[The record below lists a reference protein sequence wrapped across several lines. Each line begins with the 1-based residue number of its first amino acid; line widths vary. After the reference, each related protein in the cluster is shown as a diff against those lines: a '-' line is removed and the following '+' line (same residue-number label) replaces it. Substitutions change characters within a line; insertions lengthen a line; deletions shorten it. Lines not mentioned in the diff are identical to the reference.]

1 MNTYNRR
8 NLLKLGCQTIV
19 GAGLLSSTAARIAN
33 AQSAAQSA
41 AHYRALVCINLDGG
55 NDGFNMLVPRTG
67 AAYSEYKDSR
77 RHLAVGAADLIGLS
91 PSTANTTPVGLNPY
105 MQQLKPLFDQGHVAF
120 QANVGT
126 MIEPT
131 TPDDVRNESVRLPEQ
146 LFSHHDQA
154 RQWQKLDH
162 YHSWNSGWGARA
174 ADIFASQQAYPNLA
188 AISLVGSNEWQAG
201 GEQAAFTISSEGVS
215 SYAGMD
221 DMSEGSWQMPRR
233 QAFIELLNHQYQNV
247 FERSYAEM
255 QSRAL
260 VLSTN
265 VGAALSRLGE
275 LQTPVPKDNRLAQQ
289 LAMVA
294 KLIAIKDEFRM
305 TRQLFYV
312 NLSGF
317 DTHDDQLRVQP
328 YLYSQ
333 VADALAF
340 FHQALTEIDQLNN
353 VTSFTTSD
361 FGRSVSG
368 NGDGT
373 DHGWGNHHIVMGG
386 AVQGTDVY
394 GTMPRV
400 TVDGPDDYRNGRIV
414 PTTAV
419 SQYAATHLRWLGLS
433 EADIDNL
440 LPSLKNFNKRDLGFY
455 G

>member
-1 MNTYNRR
+1 MNKFNRR
-8 NLLKLGCQTIV
+8 NFLKLGCRTIV
-19 GAGLLSSTAARIAN
+19 GAGLMSSTAARLAN
-33 AQSAAQSA
+33 AQSSND
-41 AHYRALVCINLDGG
+41 YRALVCINLDGG
-55 NDGFNMLVPRTG
+55 NDGFNMLVPSTG

-77 RHLAVGAADLIGLS
+77 RHLAVGSADLTALS
-91 PSTANTTPVGLNPY
+91 PATANTTPVGLNPF
-105 MQQLKPLFDQGHVAF
+105 MQKLKPLFDQGNLAF

-162 YHSWNSGWGARA
+162 YHTWNSGWGARA
-174 ADIFASQQAYPNLA
+174 ADIFAAQQAYPNLA

-201 GEQAAFTISSEGVS
+201 GEQSAFTISSEGVS
-215 SYAGMD
+215 SYAGMED
-221 DMSEGSWQMPRR
+221 LSQDSWQMPRR
-233 QAFIELLNHQYQNV
+233 QAFIELLNQQYENV
-247 FERSYAEM
+247 FERSYAEL

-265 VGAALSRLGE
+265 VGAALARLGE
-275 LQTPVPKDNRLAQQ
+275 LQTPVPENNRLAQQ

-340 FHQALTEIDQLNN
+340 FHQALLEINQLNN

-361 FGRSVSG
+361 FGRSVTG

-386 AVQGTDVY
+386 AVHGTDVY

-419 SQYAATHLRWLGLS
+419 SQYAATHLRWLGLD

-440 LPSLKNFNKRDLGFY
+440 LPSLKNFQTRDLGFY

>member
-1 MNTYNRR
+1 MKHYSRR
-8 NLLKLGCQTIV
+8 RFLQAGCQTII
-19 GAGLLSSTAARIAN
+19 GAGLMTGPAARIAN
-33 AQSAAQSA
+33 AQSTTTREYA
-41 AHYRALVCINLDGG
+41 ALVCINLDGG
-55 NDGFNMLVPRTG
+55 NDGFNMLVPSGG
-67 AAYSEYKDSR
+67 AAYREYADGR
-77 RHLAVGAADLIGLS
+77 RHLATGSADLLALK
-91 PSTANTTPVGLNPY
+91 PATVNTTPIGLNPFLAK
-105 MQQLKPLFDQGHVAF
+105 LKPLFENGNLAF

-126 MIEPT
+126 LVEPT
-131 TPDDVRNESVRLPEQ
+131 TAEDVRNESVRLPEQ

-162 YHSWNSGWGARA
+162 YHEWNSGWGARA
-174 ADIFASQQAYPNLA
+174 TDIFAAQQANPNLT
-188 AISLVGSNEWQAG
+188 AISLTGSNDWQAG
-201 GEQAAFTISSEGVS
+201 GDQAAFTLDSQGVS

-221 DMSEGSWQMPRR
+221 DLTGDWQMPRR
-233 QAFIELLNHQYQNV
+233 QAFIELLHQQYANV
-247 FERSYAEM
+247 FERSYAEL

-265 VGAALSRLGE
+265 VGVALERLGE
-275 LQTPVPKDNRLAQQ
+275 LQTPVPANNTLAQQ

-312 NLSGF
+312 SLSGF
-317 DTHDDQLRVQP
+317 DTHDDQLKNQP

-340 FHQALTEIDQLNN
+340 FHQALLEINQLDN

-373 DHGWGNHHIVMGG
+373 DHGWGNHHIIMGG
-386 AVQGTDVY
+386 AVNGGDIY
-394 GTMPRV
+394 GLIPRV
-400 TVDGPDDYRNGRIV
+400 AIDGPDDYRNGRIV

-419 SQYAATHLRWLGLS
+419 SQYAATQLRWLGLS
-433 EADIDNL
+433 ESEILSL
-440 LPSLKNFNKRDLGFY
+440 LPSLANFEQHDLGY
-455 G
+455 MAL